1 MATEKTDVVIVGV
14 GAAGGILAAELS
26 KAGMKVIGL
35 ERGPRLKTADFDPHD
50 ELRYFQR
57 QELRPDPKRQ
67 PVTWRPN
74 AGVRAKPLSSMSY
87 GNQAG
92 GGTVH
97 YGAVSWRLHED
108 DFRARSRTIERYGA
122 AAIPENLSLIDW
134 PLSYGELEPYYDRA
148 EYELG
153 VSGKA
158 GNLQGNK
165 IDGGNVFEAP
175 RRRDYPLP
183 PLRPDQSEII
193 FEEATRKLGYHPFST
208 PRAIISEPYNNRPG
222 CTYCGFCQAFGCHV
236 GAKSSILVT
245 KLPEADASGNFKLI
259 TGAMCYRVN
268 SDNSGKVTGV
278 SYYGPD
284 RSDNTIEADLV
295 ILTPFIYDNTRLLLL
310 SKTAR
315 FPDGLANSSG
325 QVGKHIMTH
334 IRSRVIVAFD
344 DRFVNIYMGPSA
356 QKRSIDDFNADNF
369 DHKDLGFIRGAQI
382 SIGPTALE
390 GGPDRRRHHA
400 AAARRAALGRRLSRL
415 LGQILC
421 TARRHRG
428 ADRRPAVSE
437 SNNRSR
443 PGRARCLGLAG
454 TAHDLRLAPPQRA
467 GAPRVHR
474 QENGRDGPRHRRAAG
489 VAHGGKPR
497 RAGRPSRGW
506 YPHGQRSEDLGGEQV
521 RAELG
526 YSQSVRDR
534 QLDVSVAVEL
544 QPDPDH
550 RGARL
555 HERGCDRQ
563 PLQEKSGSAAVS
575 AQFVIA
581 SEAKQ
586 SRGRAHRLWIAS
598 SLRSSQ

>member
-74 AGVRAKPLSSMSY
+74 PNVRAKPLSSMSY

-108 DFRARSRTIERYGA
+108 DFRARSRTIERYGT
-122 AAIPENLSLIDW
+122 AAIPENSSLVDW
-134 PLSYGELEPYYDRA
+134 PLSYAELEPYYDRA

-183 PLRPDQSEII
+183 PLRPDQSELI
-193 FEEATRKLGYHPFST
+193 FEEASKKLGYHPFST

-245 KLPEADASGNFKLI
+245 KLPEADATGNFKLI

-295 ILTPFIYDNTRLLLL
+295 IVAPFIYDNTRLMLL
-310 SKTAR
+310 SKTER
-315 FPDGLANSSG
+315 FPHGLANSSG
-325 QVGKHIMTH
+325 HLGKHITAHMMASVFVT
-334 IRSRVIVAFD
+334 FD
-344 DRFVNIYMGPSA
+344 DRCVNNFMGPSA
-356 QKRSIDDFNADNF
+356 QKHTVDDFNADNF
-369 DHKDLGFIRGAQI
+369 DHSGLGFIRGAQL
-382 SIGPTALE
+382 SIGTPNLE
-390 GGPDRRRHHA
+390 GGPISATTIPPPPGTPRWGAAYRDFLGHAYSRH
-400 AAARRAALGRRLSRL
+400 
-415 LGQILC
+415 
-421 TARRHRG
+421 G
-428 ADRRPAVSE
+428 AMVAQTENLPYPDQTIDLDPNVRDAWGLPVPRVTYDWRRPNEKARVAFVQNKLVEIGHAMGGVQVWPAPVS
-437 SNNRSR
+437 
-443 PGRARCLGLAG
+443 P
-454 TAHDLRLAPPQRA
+454 A
-467 GAPRVHR
+467 GAPGAHHEGGTRMGSSPGDSVVNKYGQTWDHPNLFLIGSSTFPTMGAGFNPTLTIQALAYMSADAIVNR
-474 QENGRDGPRHRRAAG
+474 YRKNPGP
-489 VAHGGKPR
+489 
-497 RAGRPSRGW
+497 
-506 YPHGQRSEDLGGEQV
+506 L
-521 RAELG
+521 
-526 YSQSVRDR
+526 
-534 QLDVSVAVEL
+534 
-544 QPDPDH
+544 
-550 RGARL
+550 
-555 HERGCDRQ
+555 
-563 PLQEKSGSAAVS
+563 
-575 AQFVIA
+575 I
-581 SEAKQ
+581 
-586 SRGRAHRLWIAS
+586 
-598 SLRSSQ
+598 